1 MEDIDFICFENLVP
15 QEEVT
20 VYVDEKNL
28 WLA

>member
-1 MEDIDFICFENLVP
+1 MKDMDFMSFEKSFP